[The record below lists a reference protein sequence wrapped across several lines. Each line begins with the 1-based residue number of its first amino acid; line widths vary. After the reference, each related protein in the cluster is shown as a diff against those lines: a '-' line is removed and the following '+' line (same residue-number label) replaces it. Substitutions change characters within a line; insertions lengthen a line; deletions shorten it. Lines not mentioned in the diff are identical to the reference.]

1 MIVKIY
7 FAPDTRAVRIV
18 WLCEELS
25 LPYELEFFK
34 LGDASMRSPAYLA
47 IHPLGR
53 VPTLVDDQVTI
64 FESGAIV
71 QYVLAKYGK
80 GRLVPDVGSQ
90 EFPAYL
96 QWFHFAEGMIMPPIN
111 IIVVE
116 TILLSPERRNQV
128 NVDRATKLLSRMLAS
143 VDAGVRGKEFLAGKF
158 SAADIML
165 GQACMAAAK
174 VGAGFSGRPDLSAY
188 LNRLRERPAFKKA
201 SATGK
206 PGSADVSPKT

>member
-1 MIVKIY
+1 
-7 FAPDTRAVRIV
+7 V
-18 WLCEELS
+18 WLFEELG
-25 LPYELEFFK
+25 LPYELELFK
-34 LGDASMRSPAYLA
+34 LGDASMRSSAYLG

-53 VPTLVDDQVTI
+53 VPTLVDDKVTI
-64 FESGAIV
+64 FESGA
-71 QYVLAKYGK
+71 
-80 GRLVPDVGSQ
+80 
-90 EFPAYL
+90 
-96 QWFHFAEGMIMPPIN
+96 MIMPPIN

-174 VGAGFSGRPDLSAY
+174 VGADFSGRPDLSAY

-206 PGSADVSPKT
+206 PGSADVSPQT